1 MMPSL
6 PIVKI
11 MRVPTMNKHIFIISF
26 IYGLCLAQMAKADIE
41 AINGLMDNMTGVET
55 IKSAVQ
61 QAQSLQDTVESVKM
75 QAGDMVNSVTSTIDS
90 AKNAVT
96 SAVGSVTDLA
106 SGAQNLEFSGL
117 NGMFDGSKS
126 PNEQENAALDLA
138 VRKKGE
144 GNAIQAEKERNKALN
159 MLAGKELEGIYAHAL
174 AMRVKIQ
181 GETDDIQNPE
191 SMPVAVSL
199 AQDEAIKAI
208 KRRNQIV
215 LLEAMNLAF
224 RAARALGN
232 LGDEGDDEE

>member
-1 MMPSL
+1 
-6 PIVKI
+6 
-11 MRVPTMNKHIFIISF
+11 MNKHVFIISF
-26 IYGLCLAQMAKADIE
+26 VYGLCLVSTARADIE

-61 QAQSLQDTVESVKM
+61 QAQSLQDTVESVKA

-106 SGAQNLEFSGL
+106 SGAQNLEFGGL
-117 NGMFDGSKS
+117 QGAFDGSKS
-126 PNEQENAALDLA
+126 PNDQEDAVLDTL

-144 GNAIQAEKERNKALN
+144 DSIAAQKELSKALN
-159 MLAGKELEGIYAHAL
+159 MKAGKELEGIYAHAL
-174 AMRVKIQ
+174 AMRVQIQ
-181 GETDDIQNPE
+181 GETDDVQNPE

-224 RAARALGN
+224 RASRALSSIEDG
-232 LGDEGDDEE
+232 GDDEE